1 MHPVIQ
7 YEIAKM
13 RVAEF
18 QQEAE
23 RERLIRRAAHDRDRG
38 VQWSTIGARLRAR
51 LLGGTARLA
60 KSPANAGS

>member
-23 RERLIRRAAHDRDRG
+23 RERLIRRAAHDRHRG
-38 VQWSTIGARLRAR
+38 VEWTSIGARLRTR
-51 LLGGTARLA
+51 LFGGAAQPVTR
-60 KSPANAGS
+60 PAEAGA

>member
-23 RERLIRRAAHDRDRG
+23 RERLIRQAAQDRHRG
-38 VQWSTIGARLRAR
+38 LEWSSIGARLRAR
-51 LLGGTARLA
+51 LFGGEARPV
-60 KSPANAGS
+60 SPAEASA

>member
-38 VQWSTIGARLRAR
+38 VGWSTIGARLRVR
-51 LLGGTARLA
+51 LFGGVAQTANGSA
-60 KSPANAGS
+60 KAPA

>member
-23 RERLIRRAAHDRDRG
+23 RERLIRQAAHDRHRG
-38 VQWSTIGARLRAR
+38 VEWTGIGARLRVRLFGGSAR
-51 LLGGTARLA
+51 TANGPA
-60 KSPANAGS
+60 KAPA